1 MRSMNNRALAL
12 GFACLGFFT
21 GLAPLAAQA
30 QQLRLQGG
38 GAKGLSSQNGP
49 AGVRPSPPLSRAAT
63 QAAEAAA
70 AVPTIRQADYIVAIV
85 NSEPLTNNEVKARV
99 ARVEQSFASQRMP
112 LPAPDLLAREVLERL
127 ILEKALLQRAKE
139 TGVRVDDYAVT
150 QAEQNVARQ
159 NDVTVPELHRRLRA
173 DGLDP
178 VRFREELRN
187 QLLLQRLRERDLE
200 SQVRVSEPEID
211 QYLREQQSS
220 SQAAPAA
227 INLGHILVSVPEGA
241 SAAVVDAA
249 QARAQEA
256 AEKARRPGADFAAL
270 AREFSDAPEGKT
282 GGELGLRSTDRYPEL
297 FVEALRQVPVGGV
310 AGPVRSGAGFHVLKV
325 LERSEGVLPATVLKN
340 HVRHIL
346 LRTNPQQNEAAAAQ
360 RLADYRR
367 RIERGEATFE
377 ALAREFSQDGS
388 AKQGG
393 DLGWAA
399 PGRYVPEFEQ
409 VVESLQPGQI
419 SEPLVSRFGV
429 HLVQLLDRREVP
441 LTPREQREL
450 ARNALQEKKLEDAYV
465 TWAQEQRARAY
476 VELRDPPQ

>member
-159 NDVTVPELHRRLRA
+159 NDVTVPQLHRRLRA

-200 SQVRVSEPEID
+200 SQVRVSEPEI
-211 QYLREQQSS
+211 SS
-220 SQAAPAA
+220 T
-227 INLGHILVSVPEGA
+227 
-241 SAAVVDAA
+241 SA
-249 QARAQEA
+249 
-256 AEKARRPGADFAAL
+256 
-270 AREFSDAPEGKT
+270 
-282 GGELGLRSTDRYPEL
+282 
-297 FVEALRQVPVGGV
+297 EALRASTAWPMR
-310 AGPVRSGAGFHVLKV
+310 ASWNMDITAVLAV
-325 LERSEGVLPATVLKN
+325 LQMV
-340 HVRHIL
+340 
-346 LRTNPQQNEAAAAQ
+346 
-360 RLADYRR
+360 
-367 RIERGEATFE
+367 
-377 ALAREFSQDGS
+377 LARC
-388 AKQGG
+388 
-393 DLGWAA
+393 
-399 PGRYVPEFEQ
+399 
-409 VVESLQPGQI
+409 
-419 SEPLVSRFGV
+419 
-429 HLVQLLDRREVP
+429 
-441 LTPREQREL
+441 
-450 ARNALQEKKLEDAYV
+450 
-465 TWAQEQRARAY
+465 AQ
-476 VELRDPPQ
+476 

>member
-1 MRSMNNRALAL
+1 MNNRALAL

-310 AGPVRSGAGFHVLKV
+310 AGPVLGSLTKIEDPRDRDLQRQDRMKLAGVMGLF
-325 LERSEGVLPATVLKN
+325 
-340 HVRHIL
+340 L
-346 LRTNPQQNEAAAAQ
+346 LANVGWMAWISTRTA
-360 RLADYRR
+360 
-367 RIERGEATFE
+367 
-377 ALAREFSQDGS
+377 S
-388 AKQGG
+388 
-393 DLGWAA
+393 
-399 PGRYVPEFEQ
+399 
-409 VVESLQPGQI
+409 
-419 SEPLVSRFGV
+419 
-429 HLVQLLDRREVP
+429 
-441 LTPREQREL
+441 
-450 ARNALQEKKLEDAYV
+450 
-465 TWAQEQRARAY
+465 
-476 VELRDPPQ
+476 